1 MTEKG
6 FATILGLCLI
16 LAIALVV
23 KGIQESEGNHAN
35 ETADFQAEIDLQ
47 SAAEFGI
54 YKVAAY
60 VKENPLPLND
70 VYEQSRIRRQEIQ
83 ERGKVINGESIETSS
98 GSVSVDVWG
107 ERLII
112 NPYEVDYKPKSDVAN
127 SIKDEDKNKF
137 YWIGYSFF
145 SKAEFDKTKLD
156 NPQTSRKL
164 YLRAFASA
172 YVVEKKVTEKT
183 VTITLPNGKTY
194 KDKVKEIE
202 DVGISEKKVIHFMNA
217 VTVDYTYND

>member
-1 MTEKG
+1 MNEKG

-16 LAIALVV
+16 LALALVV

-98 GSVSVDVWG
+98 GSVSVDVWA

-112 NPYEVDYKPKSDVAN
+112 TPYEVDYTADTDVAN
-127 SIKDEDKNKF
+127 H
-137 YWIGYSFF
+137 
-145 SKAEFDKTKLD
+145 
-156 NPQTSRKL
+156 
-164 YLRAFASA
+164 
-172 YVVEKKVTEKT
+172 
-183 VTITLPNGKTY
+183 
-194 KDKVKEIE
+194 VKEGNDKISDYNFAEGDELQILGGTFKKSSFSAKSGNLTLTINGGGKIIFE
-202 DVGISEKKVIHFMNA
+202 DVALNDQIKINGSTY
-217 VTVDYTYND
+217 TVGQKQLTK